1 MSKTKTKVI
10 DGQNARQEA
19 QPNAVAALLQGT
31 EGVTAQ
37 VVEGFFHEGTATPP
51 AIYVQSDT
59 RLVVVAPDGDTAREL
74 CEKVTATLAPDY
86 NVTTLG
92 QYGTAE
98 TTGKVWYD
106 IDINPKK
113 K

>member
-1 MSKTKTKVI
+1 MSKTKDKAI
-10 DGQNARQEA
+10 DEQNVQQEA
-19 QPNAVAALLQGT
+19 QPNAVAALLQGA

-37 VVEGFFHEGTATPP
+37 VVEGYFHEGTETPP
-51 AIYVQSDT
+51 AVYVQDDT
-59 RLVVVAPDGDTAREL
+59 RLVVVAPDSDSASEL